1 MFNHIMGT
9 EKDSDIEKKIKRIA
23 IRAIIVKGN
32 KILMVTNNKGD
43 IKFPGGGINNGE
55 NHHEAMIREV
65 AEETGYKVSCVKEKV
80 GLVVE
85 RRKDQFEEDAIFEM
99 ESHYYIGELTGEVVE
114 QTLDVYEEELEFKP
128 KWIEI
133 KDAIKTNQLVVN
145 NSDRNPWVDRELFV
159 LNQLSSNLK
168 IIKK

>member
-9 EKDSDIEKKIKRIA
+9 EKDSNIEKKIKRIA

-43 IKFPGGGINNGE
+43 IKFPGGGINKGE

-65 AEETGYKVSCVKEKV
+65 LEETGYKVSCVKEKV

-99 ESHYYIGELTGEVVE
+99 ESHYYIGELTGEVVK
-114 QTLDVYEEELEFKP
+114 QTLDTYEEELEFKP
-128 KWIEI
+128 KWVEI
-133 KDAIKTNQLVVN
+133 KDAIEINQLVVN
-145 NSDRNPWVDRELFV
+145 NSNRNPWVDRELFV

-168 IIKK
+168 IIKE